1 MQLEMQKMVEIY
13 PRLDSCF
20 TRKEFTMM
28 SVYLVNKSQ
37 ENISSIQILIMELL
51 GQLFRRSQGLDSIFM
66 RGIIY

>member
-13 PRLDSCF
+13 PRLDNCF
-20 TRKEFTMM
+20 TKKECTMI
-28 SVYLVNKSQ
+28 SVYLVKKNQ